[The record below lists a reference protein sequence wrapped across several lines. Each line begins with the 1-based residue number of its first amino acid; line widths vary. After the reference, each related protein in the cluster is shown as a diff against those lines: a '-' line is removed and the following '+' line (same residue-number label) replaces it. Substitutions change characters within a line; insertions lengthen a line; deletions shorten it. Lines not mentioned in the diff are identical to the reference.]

1 MSHKEENVRVG
12 ISIGDLNGIGPEVIL
27 KCFEDNRMLEL
38 CTPVIFGSSKPLSY
52 IKKNINSNVNFQGI
66 DSLDQVIAGKLNV
79 LNLWKENVN
88 INFGEND
95 PIVGGYA
102 IKSFVAATEALK
114 NDEIDILIT
123 APINKYNTQSEEFKH
138 PGHTNYLNEQL
149 EGNALMLLV
158 SDDLK
163 VGLLTDHLPL
173 KDVAQA
179 ITPQRIEE
187 KVKTIREALMNDF
200 NIFNPRIA
208 VLGLNPHAGDEG
220 VIGTEE
226 QEIIKPTIT
235 KLAEEG
241 ILVSGPFPADGFFGS
256 QLYNSFDAVI
266 ACYHDQ
272 GLAPFK
278 ALSFSKGV
286 NYTAGLTKIRTSP
299 DHGTAYDIAGKN
311 LADPTSFREALYLA
325 LDVFRNRS
333 RNIEAKSNPLMPQE
347 KENNTKKFDN

>member
-38 CTPVIFGSSKPLSY
+38 CTPIIFGSSKPLSY

-66 DSLDQVIAGKLNV
+66 DSLDQAVGGKLNV
-79 LNLWKENVN
+79 LNLWKENIN
-88 INFGEND
+88 INFGVSD
-95 PIVGGYA
+95 PVIGEYA

-114 NDEIDILIT
+114 NGEIDLLVT
-123 APINKYNTQSEEFKH
+123 APINKYNTQAETFKH
-138 PGHTNYLNEQL
+138 PGHTDYLNEQL

-158 SDDLK
+158 SEDIK

-173 KDVAQA
+173 KDIAQA
-179 ITPQRIEE
+179 ITAERIEA
-187 KVKTIREALMNDF
+187 KVKTIRDTLINDF
-200 NIFNPRIA
+200 NLFNPRIA
-208 VLGLNPHAGDEG
+208 VLGLNPHAGDDG
-220 VIGTEE
+220 VIGSEE

-286 NYTAGLTKIRTSP
+286 NYTAGLNKIRTSP

-311 LADPTSFREALYLA
+311 LADPTSFREAVYLA
-325 LDVFRNRS
+325 LDILRNRN
-333 RNIEAKSNPLMPQE
+333 RNFEANSNPLLPQE
-347 KENNTKKFDN
+347 KEISTKKFDN